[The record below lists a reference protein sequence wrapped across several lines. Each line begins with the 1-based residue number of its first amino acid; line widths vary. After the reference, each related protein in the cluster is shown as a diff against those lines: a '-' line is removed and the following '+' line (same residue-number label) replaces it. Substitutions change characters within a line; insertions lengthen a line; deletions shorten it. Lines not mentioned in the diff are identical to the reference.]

1 MFKHFCTKNLNKR
14 GFTLAEVLITLGII
28 GIIAAMTIPTLMQAY
43 KEKQTVSQL
52 IATQSIMSRAL
63 KLAEEEYGE
72 VEGWD
77 ANKFDGASAT
87 IVADR
92 LKPFL
97 KLSVDC
103 GLQDPNGKCFENKMT
118 KLLNGKNYENWSVDN
133 RMYKFKL
140 MNGTTIGLVT
150 YSDRIT
156 PIVFLVDINGKNFP
170 NVMGKDLFLFRYE
183 NNSFRPSGAPDGK
196 SYFSYTKDCFGK
208 NSTGYGCAFWV
219 VHNKNMKYLHQD

>member
-1 MFKHFCTKNLNKR
+1 MFKHFCTKNLNKK

-28 GIIAAMTIPTLMQAY
+28 GVVAAMTIPTLIQAY
-43 KEKQTVSQL
+43 KEKQAISQL

-118 KLLNGKNYENWSVDN
+118 KLLNGKNYENWAINN
-133 RMYKFKL
+133 RMYKIKL
-140 MNGTTIGLVT
+140 LNGTSIGLVA
-150 YSDRIT
+150 YPDLRT
-156 PIVFLVDINGKNFP
+156 PIVFGVDINGKNFP
-170 NVMGKDLFLFRYE
+170 NIMGKDIFLFRYE
-183 NNSFRPSGAPDGK
+183 NNSFRPSGANDGI
-196 SYFSYTKDCFGK
+196 STYPYTTNCFG
-208 NSTGYGCAFWV
+208 NNPTGYGCAYWV
-219 VHNKNMKYLHQD
+219 VNYKNMKYLH